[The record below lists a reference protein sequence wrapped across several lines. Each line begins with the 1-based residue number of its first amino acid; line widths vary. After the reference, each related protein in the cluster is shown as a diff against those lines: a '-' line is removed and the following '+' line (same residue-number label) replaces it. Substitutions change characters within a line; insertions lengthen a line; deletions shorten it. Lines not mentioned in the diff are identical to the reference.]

1 MNTTVSAKTLK
12 PTWEPYQAAAWLV
25 RRHDHAQHILDR
37 VDCWATEEGN
47 RFPDLQKLAEG
58 INAADQYG
66 VEWKAYEYSHPAPRA
81 NGFLDDD
88 ARDEVYERAYDAW
101 EKAGP
106 EINNDVATA
115 YLPMSSGEKR
125 LLRVLAIFAPAVR
138 VQFHLDDTDGIS
150 LRCCSPDHFGGTPPH
165 RSFLDDWRD
174 LISERVMVP

>member
-66 VEWKAYEYSHPAPRA
+66 VEWKAYEYSHPAPRLSGDSA
-81 NGFLDDD
+81 E
-88 ARDEVYERAYDAW
+88 AERAHERAYERW
-101 EKAGP
+101 EQAGP
-106 EINNDVATA
+106 QTSDPVALA

-125 LLRVLAIFAPAVR
+125 LLRVLAILAPTTRVR
-138 VQFHLDDTDGIS
+138 FHLDDTDGIS

-174 LISERVMVP
+174 LISERVMV